1 MTLAKSSGLKIAIE
15 TQPEQRT
22 KLPAVARSKGKVGQG
37 VAQDQLTGFGQE
49 ADSVRVAVQAEAPIG
64 QESSTQPDSSILT
77 WQTPNA
83 EPTVDLSAAMQSFTI
98 LAQAPA
104 SVLSDLPAKQAQ
116 SMAASAQW
124 ISLPAAGLVAVGAV
138 IAGVA
143 GGSSG
148 SGTPVDPA
156 KKALDDKLDAITL
169 GLKVDSGRDNK
180 DRVTNDG
187 TLVLK
192 DASGTFLA
200 TDPAG
205 LQYSKDGGKTW
216 VSDLSK
222 FVPDSGDNSVILRL
236 LGDKDLVS
244 KSSSPLTFTFDNVAP
259 ATPTVGLKSDSGA
272 SATDKITNSVAGAAD
287 LTTSTLEAG
296 VRIEVRATANGA
308 FSPIFT
314 PSEGVNTVQ
323 IQAVDLAGNAS
334 SPSESYTFTF
344 DSTLPAVPTIGIA
357 PGSSNDSG
365 SNSSDGLTKVTNPVL
380 AGTAEPDSKL
390 TIELV
395 NGATAVKVGDTSV
408 DAAGKWQVA
417 LPVGTV
423 LAEGTP
429 KFNVTISDLA
439 GNTRSSTKDA
449 AFKID
454 TKAPLASLITAKLDG
469 SSDDGASVTDGIT
482 SNRSPLLSGT
492 AEPGSTVAV
501 SFTGR
506 TGSSTAVADA
516 DGKWSVQSIQLDSGT
531 WTPNVQATDAAGNM
545 SVSVAGAP
553 FKIEVMTAGLKDGE
567 FDNTGISD
575 SDSVTSNTYPTLAGY
590 APPNAL
596 VTIVLTGQNLK
607 TEQTFINIET
617 KGNGTWEV
625 PVKSFLQDDD
635 YTLTIATLGVPGVS
649 ETPING
655 TGFTVDTTDP
665 DVADV
670 KVALD
675 AASDTGVYDD
685 DGLTSSTAP
694 IISGI
699 ADPGD
704 FVSVRLFGGPEGTTE
719 VLVKE
724 NVRVGD
730 DGKWSTGQWSPPGK
744 LTAGVWIPSV
754 TVSDAAGNQ
763 VGPIADGYSFEIVTQ
778 AASSTISLDPG
789 SETGNSQDGS
799 LEDGVISI
807 ALLTRDGVEAKLTGT
822 VDPDAMR
829 EGTTVVVTFGS
840 VSATAD
846 PDSGGYWEYILP
858 ETLADGKYS
867 AKVVVK
873 HAVGLD
879 STETVLE
886 TQTYQKI
893 TIDSTAP
900 VLLHPADLVQIAG
913 GAFDNK
919 APDYGKLATDEVL
932 SVFVSGELTNIG
944 FELNPSTGAV
954 LAPSGWGLTAD
965 FRTFDWV
972 QTTVTDLAGNAS
984 VDEYQVAAVK
994 QTINY
999 TTARTIFDSA
1009 PILYVDK
1016 TAGSAGSTV
1025 SLLKTVGSVIQM
1037 GDGNDTVNLNGE
1049 DFLLT
1054 MNFAAL
1060 DGGAG
1065 TGDALSLNDNSNDAF
1080 EINLSTFNRAGE
1092 FGDGQVLTNF
1102 ELLKFSTNEG
1112 TNTSGTLTVS
1122 PEDLYRLS
1130 SDLIDTVGGGS
1141 WSTLVISG
1149 DADDT
1154 VTLASTIDLSP
1165 DAGVNQDFYQ
1175 VGEEKGKF
1183 TATGAAWSGP
1193 VEAGYTKVR
1202 ATFVDADGP
1211 HGVELLIAYPVII
1224 A

>member
-1 MTLAKSSGLKIAIE
+1 MTLAKSSALKIAIE

-37 VAQDQLTGFGQE
+37 VAQDQGTAFGQE

-64 QESSTQPDSSILT
+64 QESSTQLDSSILT

-143 GGSSG
+143 GGGS

-156 KKALDDKLDAITL
+156 KKALDDKLDAIQL

-180 DRVTNDG
+180 DLVTNDG
-187 TLVLK
+187 TLVAE
-192 DASGTFLA
+192 DPNGTEP
-200 TDPAG
+200 TG
-205 LQYSKDGGKTW
+205 LQFSSDAGKTW
-216 VSDLSK
+216 DSLSK
-222 FVPDSGDNSVILRL
+222 FNAVEGSNSVILRVK
-236 LGDKDLVS
+236 GEKDLVS
-244 KSSSPLTFTFDNVAP
+244 KSSSVFTFTLDTAP
-259 ATPTVGLKSDSGA
+259 PSRPDVGLKIDSGFN
-272 SATDKITNSVAGAAD
+272 TIDKITNSVAGAAD

-296 VRIEVRATANGA
+296 VRIEVRATADGA
-308 FSPIFT
+308 FSPTFT

-344 DSTLPAVPTIGIA
+344 DSTLLAVPTIGIA
-357 PGSSNDSG
+357 PGSPNDSG
-365 SNSSDGLTKVTNPVL
+365 INSSDGLTKVTNPVL

-395 NGATAVKVGDTSV
+395 NGAAAVKVDDTPV
-408 DAAGKWQVA
+408 DAEGKWQVA

-423 LAEGTP
+423 LADGTP
-429 KFNVTISDLA
+429 KFKVTITDRA
-439 GNTRSSTKDA
+439 GNTRSSTDDA
-449 AFKID
+449 AFEID
-454 TKAPLASLITAKLDG
+454 TKAPLESLITAKLDG

-553 FKIEVMTAGLKDGE
+553 FTIEVMTAGLKDGE
-567 FDNTGISD
+567 DDNTGISD
-575 SDSVTSNTYPTLAGY
+575 SDSVTRNTFPTLAGY
-590 APPNAL
+590 ALPNAS
-596 VTIVLTGQNLK
+596 VAIVLTGQNLK
-607 TEQTFINIET
+607 TEQTFSITT
-617 KGNGTWEV
+617 KGDGTWEV
-625 PVKSFLQDDD
+625 PVTGFLEDDD

-655 TGFTVDTTDP
+655 TAFTVDTIDP

-670 KVALD
+670 EVALN
-675 AASDTGVYDD
+675 AASDTGVYDF

-694 IISGI
+694 IISGT

-704 FVSVRLFGGPEGTTE
+704 FVSVRLFGGPDETTE

-724 NVRVGD
+724 NVPVGD
-730 DGKWSTGQWSPPGK
+730 DGKWSTGQWSPTDK

-763 VGPIADGYSFEIVTQ
+763 GGGSIDGNSFEIVTQ

-822 VDPDAMR
+822 VDAMR
-829 EGTTVVVTFGS
+829 DGTTVVVTFGS
-840 VSATAD
+840 VSATPDLD
-846 PDSGGYWEYILP
+846 PFGSWEYILP
-858 ETLADGKYS
+858 ETLADGEYS
-867 AKVVVK
+867 ATVVVK
-873 HAVGLD
+873 DAVGLV

-886 TQTYQKI
+886 TETYQKI

-900 VLLHPADLVQIAG
+900 MLSHPADLVQIKG

-919 APDYGKLATDEVL
+919 LDYRKLATDEVF
-932 SVFVSGELTNIG
+932 SEDVSGRLTSIG
-944 FELNPSTGAV
+944 FQLDPDTGAV
-954 LAPSGWGLTAD
+954 SALSGWELPVD
-965 FRTFDWV
+965 VPTFGWV
-972 QTTVTDLAGNAS
+972 LTTVTDVAGNVS

-994 QTINY
+994 QTTNY
-999 TTARTIFDSA
+999 TTARTILESA
-1009 PILYVDK
+1009 APSLYVDK
-1016 TAGSAGSTV
+1016 TTGSGGSSTV
-1025 SLLKTVGSVIQM
+1025 SLFKTAGSVIQM

-1049 DFLLT
+1049 DFPT

-1065 TGDALSLNDNSNDAF
+1065 TGDALSLNDNSTDAF
-1080 EINLSTFNRAGE
+1080 EINLSTFNRAGD

-1112 TNTSGTLTVS
+1112 TNTSGTLIVS

-1149 DADDT
+1149 DADDM
-1154 VTLASTIDLSP
+1154 VILDSIDFSS
-1165 DAGVNQDFYQ
+1165 DDGVDKDFYK
-1175 VGEEKGKF
+1175 VAGEFSVDG
-1183 TATGAAWSGP
+1183 TAGT
-1193 VEAGYTKVR
+1193 GYTKLR
-1202 ATFVDADGP
+1202 AVVVDADGS
-1211 HGVELLIAYPVII
+1211 HRVELLIATAVTLDPGSIELQRAYPVIG